1 MAGRLG
7 CMCLFLF
14 LQLSFAAAMKHK
26 QIVMEVSVSAHAEGR
41 FPLLGVLYDEIARS
55 CYVSACPF
63 LCLGCVCFAARAEWE
78 DRAGKLGAAFSVDEA
93 ASKLSEE
100 ALRRAR
106 TLHATL
112 FASTEPKPAGRSV
125 VFHTLLPWGVLW
137 LVPACFVPRL
147 WAGRQTSA
155 RKGSRPKQ
163 SRRRSN
169 RGVLKAKAPGKG
181 ELVFSVARQ
190 AT

>member
-1 MAGRLG
+1 M
-7 CMCLFLF
+7 
-14 LQLSFAAAMKHK
+14 
-26 QIVMEVSVSAHAEGR
+26 
-41 FPLLGVLYDEIARS
+41 
-55 CYVSACPF
+55 
-63 LCLGCVCFAARAEWE
+63 CFAARAEWE

-112 FASTEPKPAGRSV
+112 FASTEPMPAGRSV
-125 VFHTLLPWGVLW
+125 VFHSLLPWGVLW
-137 LVPACFVPRL
+137 RVPACFVPRL
-147 WAGRQTSA
+147 WPGQQTSA

-169 RGVLKAKAPGKG
+169 RGVLEAKAAAKG
-181 ELVFSVARQ
+181 ELVLSVARK